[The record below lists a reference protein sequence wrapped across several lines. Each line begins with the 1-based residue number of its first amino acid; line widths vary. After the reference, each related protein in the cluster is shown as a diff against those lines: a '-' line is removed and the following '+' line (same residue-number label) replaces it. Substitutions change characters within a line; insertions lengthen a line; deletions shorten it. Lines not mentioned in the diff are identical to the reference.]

1 MAPNLKPAIMDLQ
14 AATRSDIPAI
24 MLVERTEG
32 YARLVGRWD
41 AERHACEM
49 ENPSSR
55 YLLARRGTELAGFA
69 ILEGVGSANQ
79 CIRLR
84 RIAVQ
89 DAGRGVGSRLLR
101 SVLNVCF
108 DDLAAHRVELL
119 VFPEND
125 RAHRV
130 YLKTGFVEE
139 GVVRD
144 LHRNDDGSFRSMRLM
159 SLLRPEWAARR

>member
-1 MAPNLKPAIMDLQ
+1 MSGHRNCAVEKSRTQRQYRHEPTPLPSSALPKMAPNVKPAIMDLQ

-32 YARLVGRWD
+32 YARLVGHWD

-49 ENPSSR
+49 EKPSSR
-55 YLLARRGTELAGFA
+55 YLLARQGPEHAGFA

-89 DAGRGVGSRLLR
+89 NAGRGVGSLLAVGPERLLR
-101 SVLNVCF
+101 
-108 DDLAAHRVELL
+108 
-119 VFPEND
+119 
-125 RAHRV
+125 
-130 YLKTGFVEE
+130 
-139 GVVRD
+139 
-144 LHRNDDGSFRSMRLM
+144 
-159 SLLRPEWAARR
+159 